1 MKYILV
7 FFLIL
12 VGLRLLFRLLFPF
25 AIKQMVNKQQKRAS
39 TFYKQSTNSRS
50 EGEIRIENKNYRN
63 DSQTLDVDYE
73 EVK

>member
-12 VGLRLLFRLLFPF
+12 IGIRLLFRFLFPL
-25 AIKQMVNKQQKRAS
+25 AIKQMVNKQQKRAA
-39 TFYKQSTNSRS
+39 TFYKQSTNSRA